1 MPATLTYNPSP
12 LQNPAG
18 ILRADPCDPRRYLAA
33 PSTAPCPV
41 QPLKG
46 LRRTR
51 AAVSYRVFA
60 PVGANLPFTIEGN
73 PSVSPTIVHCSLY
86 IVHCPS
92 HTFSAKEKDSET
104 GLSYFGSRY
113 YSSDL
118 SIWLSVDPMS
128 DKHPNQS
135 NYVYCGNNPLIIIDP
150 NGEDEWEVNKSGHLR
165 HVDGSEGTPDKLFV
179 VKGFGKN
186 NFKKRTEVEGLDV
199 DAELMNGLL
208 DSEDGGKIV
217 YSQTGRSDEMEKM
230 FNYLAD
236 NTNVE
241 WALATVD
248 HYDGTGLTPERKDF
262 LITNHSRTTCEE
274 AATLSA
280 NYSSYGGLIRLKHS
294 HPAYYSLIH
303 LLDNSSLSKPSG
315 NPQGTRDNDGD
326 YGHKRRC
333 TKPENSPNAIF
344 ILRHRGHEQR
354 Y

>member
-1 MPATLTYNPSP
+1 M
-12 LQNPAG
+12 
-18 ILRADPCDPRRYLAA
+18 AA
-33 PSTAPCPV
+33 KYP
-41 QPLKG
+41 
-46 LRRTR
+46 
-51 AAVSYRVFA
+51 Y
-60 PVGANLPFTIEGN
+60 
-73 PSVSPTIVHCSLY
+73 
-86 IVHCPS
+86 
-92 HTFSAKEKDSET
+92 
-104 GLSYFGSRY
+104 
-113 YSSDL
+113 
-118 SIWLSVDPMS
+118 
-128 DKHPNQS
+128 QS
-135 NYVYCGNNPLIIIDP
+135 NYVYCGNNPIKVIDP
-150 NGEDEWEVNKSGHLR
+150 NGEDEWEVNKSGHIR
-165 HVDGSEGTPDKLFV
+165 HVEGSEGTPDKLFV

-208 DSEDGGKIV
+208 DSEVGGKIV
-217 YSQTGRSDEMEKM
+217 FSQTGRSDEMEKM

-303 LLDNSSLSKPSG
+303 LLDNSSISKPSG
-315 NPQGTRDNDGD
+315 NPHGTRDNDGD

-333 TKPENSPNAIF
+333 TKPGNSPNAIF
-344 ILRHRGHEQR
+344 ILRHRGYEQQ

>member
-1 MPATLTYNPSP
+1 MNYESC
-12 LQNPAG
+12 
-18 ILRADPCDPRRYLAA
+18 IM
-33 PSTAPCPV
+33 
-41 QPLKG
+41 
-46 LRRTR
+46 
-51 AAVSYRVFA
+51 
-60 PVGANLPFTIEGN
+60 
-73 PSVSPTIVHCSLY
+73 HCY
-86 IVHCPS
+86 
-92 HTFSAKEKDSET
+92 TFSAKEKDSET

-118 SIWLSVDPMS
+118 SVWLSVDPMS
-128 DKHPNQS
+128 DKYPNQS
-135 NYVYCGNNPLIIIDP
+135 NSVYCGNNPLIIIDP
-150 NGEDEWEVNKSGHLR
+150 NGEDEGEVNKSRHFR